1 MKFTRKQAKEIEKVF
16 NYRSYDNQIKVM
28 KFLDLM
34 KVEFELNSHETCITI
49 LSIEDDA
56 E

>member
-1 MKFTRKQAKEIEKVF
+1 MKLTREQAEEIKKVF
-16 NYRSYDNQIKVM
+16 NYRSYDDQLKVM

-49 LSIEDDA
+49 LSIE
-56 E
+56 EFEK